1 MPEDLR
7 GVWRGTPIQA
17 APPDLLEAAHD
28 GGKGR
33 GLLQDV
39 FPGACEVMQG
49 YTLSP
54 FIFNV
59 VVDAVVRK
67 WVTIVVLEEE

>member
-39 FPGACEVMQG
+39 FPGSMRG
-49 YTLSP
+49 
-54 FIFNV
+54 
-59 VVDAVVRK
+59 DAG
-67 WVTIVVLEEE
+67 IYALPLHI